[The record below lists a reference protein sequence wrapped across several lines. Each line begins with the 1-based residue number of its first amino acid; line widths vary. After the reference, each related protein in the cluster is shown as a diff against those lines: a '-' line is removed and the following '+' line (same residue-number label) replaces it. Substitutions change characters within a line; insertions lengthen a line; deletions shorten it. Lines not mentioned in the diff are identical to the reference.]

1 MQRTIGHKVI
11 AGTANKYVQ
20 AKSAFR
26 GARRR
31 RASSDTESG
40 KRQNGQDPR
49 CKNKV
54 AGRLVKEIGTTNKT
68 WQRRMPCVLNVL

>member
-49 CKNKV
+49 CKK
-54 AGRLVKEIGTTNKT
+54 
-68 WQRRMPCVLNVL
+68 